1 MEIDGDQG
9 HLYIADE
16 ARESI
21 IVVDTETGAKVI
33 LSKSKNN
40 L

>member
-1 MEIDGDQG
+1 MDTDGVKG

-16 ARESI
+16 RRKSI
-21 IVVDTETGAKVI
+21 IIVDTETGAKVI

-40 L
+40 R